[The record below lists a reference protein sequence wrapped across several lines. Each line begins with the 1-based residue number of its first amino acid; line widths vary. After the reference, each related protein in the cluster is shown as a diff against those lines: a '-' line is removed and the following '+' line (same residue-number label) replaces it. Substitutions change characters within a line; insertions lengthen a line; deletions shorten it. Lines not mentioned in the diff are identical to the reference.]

1 MVHAA
6 KKRPKLGFS
15 IVKKI
20 HLLGSIALNGNKLQ
34 VLWLYKTVPIIGHLW
49 ESSRPTFIIGS

>member
-20 HLLGSIALNGNKLQ
+20 HLLGSIALNGDKLQ
-34 VLWLYKTVPIIGHLW
+34 V
-49 ESSRPTFIIGS
+49 